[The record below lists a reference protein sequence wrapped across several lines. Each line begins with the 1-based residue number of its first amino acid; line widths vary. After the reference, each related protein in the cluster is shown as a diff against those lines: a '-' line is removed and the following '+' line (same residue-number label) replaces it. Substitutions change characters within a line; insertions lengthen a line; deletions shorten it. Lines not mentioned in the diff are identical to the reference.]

1 MTRSGRLPLLA
12 LLVATLGG
20 GLDAQAQGDCVNFT
34 EYPFGV
40 AITPDA
46 LGAITTIATC
56 SFEAEYSHVTGIV
69 ADATY
74 QFTLSSGNYITVRQ
88 GTFDGPVIAQ
98 GYSPVL
104 ATAVDAG
111 DIYPHWS
118 VDETCATATGT
129 CIVTTVQMFLNC
141 TPPTVS
147 ATVVEDC
154 EQQTFIIEV
163 DVASTGDSS
172 VVNIVYDLD
181 GNVQTVAGVGV
192 GVTVLGPFFFGDNVD
207 VTVEHETDPVCNRAF
222 GLLTESGDCPVLIPC
237 GLNPATFNYCYAND
251 EDQVWNYASQGGSG
265 SLVLTF
271 TGGTIESSGNDQ
283 LIIYD
288 GPDASGNV
296 LFQHT
301 TFATL
306 DLTGLTV
313 VSTTGAFHMVL
324 STNAFTSCSDGS
336 LDSWAWQVQCLN
348 CVLPQASAASVDD
361 CPNNQ
366 FSIPVDISGVG
377 DGAAVTIAYT
387 VNGGA
392 QQFVSGVT
400 VGQVVLGPF
409 TVNDIVFISIQ
420 HEFDATCNID
430 LGSFTDQGTCP
441 NLIVCGAPA
450 IVENYCYEPSDAH
463 SWSYTN
469 VGSGTLRLTFIRGTI
484 ESNTWDHLRIYDGT
498 DASGTLVFDHTTFQ
512 TYNLGPEGSAI
523 NGTFYP
529 YYGLQI
535 YSTTGSIFMAMTS
548 DGSVQ
553 CGGPFPATDF
563 DSWEWDVVCLDCT
576 IPTAVVTVV
585 DDCANNLFSLST
597 DITSTGDGATATLD
611 YTVNGGAL
619 QSVSGLGLGE
629 TVLGPF
635 TFGDIV
641 NLVLAHESN
650 SLCNIPFGDFS
661 ETGTCPQLLDCTVP
675 VDSSVCFGNNN
686 DLRYYY
692 QGTGTYP
699 LAIFFNAGQI
709 NFGDQI
715 FVYDGGDITAP
726 LIYSGNNAGDLTG
739 LFFFTTNPE
748 HRLCFRILSDGFTS
762 CEDGGFTVP
771 IDWTVN
777 CLDCVPPT
785 ATFSIAQD
793 CENFQYFVDVVVD
806 SLGSDPE
813 MEITNDAGV
822 VPTTITAAGTYQV
835 GPFVSGVPVQITV
848 VNDANSL
855 CNIYSGSLVNPLCP
869 TILCGGTPLPQ
880 TYCYING
887 DDHAW
892 AYEAPTVGGTIHMIF
907 QRGTIETN
915 IFDNL
920 NIYDGTDA
928 TGPVLFTHGASS
940 VNLGPVGSAI
950 NSPDF
955 GYETIDVTT
964 TTGNLYMTLTSD
976 GSVSCSD
983 NVGFYDE
990 WEFTVQCVGCAA
1002 PGIAYNTV
1010 ADCRHRIYKTEV
1022 IVTQAPGPL
1031 GLRIVESI
1039 GADTLNVTAVG
1050 VYEFG
1055 PFPVNSPAVF
1065 GVTDLESPNCTFFSD
1080 TLTYSSDSCV
1090 IRSCGFDYYTYCYEN
1105 NEDRW
1110 YTFKSLENVPTTV
1123 SFTQGQL
1130 LSNDRIVLY
1139 NGYDETAAV
1148 IYQGS
1153 NGGNLT
1159 GFEVNSQNPDNAI
1172 TLRIQSNDAG
1182 SCDDGQATAGMNWVV
1197 GCGAVGMDELS
1208 SDGFSVYPNP
1218 TQGNLFVE
1226 LGNKVLGNVRLRVMD
1241 MSGRVVLDDP
1251 FTVQAGGRRTVDMR
1265 GLQAGQYMVQLT
1277 TSKWVKTQRVQV
1289 ER

>member
-20 GLDAQAQGDCVNFT
+20 GLDVQAQGDCVNLT

-56 SFEAEYSHVTGIV
+56 SFEAEYSHITGIV
-69 ADATY
+69 AGATY
-74 QFTLSSGNYITVRQ
+74 QFDLSSGNYITVHQ

-141 TPPTVS
+141 TPPSVT
-147 ATVVEDC
+147 ATVIEDC
-154 EQQTFIIEV
+154 ELQNFVIEV
-163 DVASTGDSS
+163 NVTSTGDSS

-181 GNVQTVAGVGV
+181 GNVQTVAGVGT
-192 GVTVLGPFFFGDNVD
+192 GITVLGPFFFGDQVD
-207 VTVEHETDPVCNRAF
+207 VTVEHETDPMCNRAF

-237 GLNPATFNYCYAND
+237 GTNPVSFSYCYAND
-251 EDQVWNYASQGGSG
+251 EDQVWNYASDGGSG
-265 SLVLTF
+265 SLVLSF
-271 TGGTIESSGNDQ
+271 TGGSIENSGNDQ
-283 LIIYD
+283 MVIYD
-288 GPDASGNV
+288 GPDASGPV

-301 TFATL
+301 LFGTL
-306 DLTGLTV
+306 DLAGLTV
-313 VSTTGAFHMVL
+313 VSTTGALHMVL
-324 STNAFTSCSDGS
+324 TTNAFTSCGDSQ
-336 LDSWAWQVQCLN
+336 LDPWAWQVQCLN
-348 CVLPQASAASVDD
+348 CVLPQASAASIDD

-366 FSIPVDISGVG
+366 FNIPVDITGVG
-377 DGAAVTIAYT
+377 DGATVTIAYT

-392 QQFVSGVT
+392 QQLVSGVG
-400 VGQVVLGPF
+400 VGQTILGPF
-409 TVNDIVFISIQ
+409 TVNDQVIISIQ

-430 LGSFTDQGTCP
+430 LGQFTDQGTCP
-441 NLIVCGAPA
+441 NLITCGAPA
-450 IVENYCYEPSDAH
+450 IVENYCYEPFDSRQ
-463 SWSYTN
+463 WSYTN
-469 VGSGTLRLTFIRGTI
+469 VGSGTLRLTFHIGTI
-484 ESNTWDHLRIYDGT
+484 ESIFYDSLRIYDGT
-498 DASGTLVFDHTTFQ
+498 DNTGTLVYNHTGGTV
-512 TYNLGPEGSAI
+512 NLGPPGSAI
-523 NGTFYP
+523 NGIGFTIYDAV
-529 YYGLQI
+529 QI
-535 YSTTGSIFMAMTS
+535 YSTTGSLYMEMGS

-553 CGGPFPATDF
+553 CGGPFPSTNF

-576 IPTAVVTVV
+576 IPVGTVTVV
-585 DDCANNLFSLST
+585 DACADSTFSLNV
-597 DITSTGDGATATLD
+597 DITSTGDGATAALD

-619 QSVSGLGLGE
+619 QSMTGLGLGIA
-629 TVLGPF
+629 TLGPYAF
-635 TFGDIV
+635 NDTI
-641 NLVLAHESN
+641 NIVLAHESN
-650 SLCNIPFGDFS
+650 SLCNIPLGDFS
-661 ETGTCPQLLDCTVP
+661 DTGTCPQLLDCGFAL
-675 VDSSVCFGNNN
+675 DSTVCFGNNA

-692 QGTGTYP
+692 QSTGTFP

-726 LIYSGNNAGDLTG
+726 VIYQGNNAGDLTG
-739 LFFFTTNPE
+739 LFFYTTNVE
-748 HRLCFRILSDGFTS
+748 QRLTFRILSDGFTS
-762 CEDGGFTVP
+762 CADGGFTVP
-771 IDWTVN
+771 INWTVS
-777 CLDCVPPT
+777 CLDCVPPA
-785 ATFSIAQD
+785 ATFDIAQD
-793 CENFQYFVDVVVD
+793 CENFQYSIVVNVT

-813 MEITNDAGV
+813 MEITNDGGAAV
-822 VPTTITAAGTYQV
+822 ITITAPGTYTV
-835 GPFVSGVPVQITV
+835 GPFTSGLPVQITV

-855 CNIYSGSLVNPLCP
+855 CNLYSGSLVNPLCP
-869 TILCGGTPLPQ
+869 TILCGGTPLLQ
-880 TYCYING
+880 TYCYINS

-907 QRGTIETN
+907 NRGTIESN
-915 IFDNL
+915 IFDDL

-928 TGPVLFTHGASS
+928 TGPVLFTHGATSI
-940 VNLGPVGSAI
+940 NLGPVGSAV
-950 NSPDF
+950 NSPGF

-964 TTGNLYMTLTSD
+964 TTGNLYMTLTTD
-976 GSVSCSD
+976 GSVSCFD
-983 NVGFYDE
+983 NTGFYDE

-1022 IVTQAPGPL
+1022 IVTEAPGPL

-1039 GADTLNVTAVG
+1039 NADTLNVTAVG

-1055 PFPVNSPAVF
+1055 PFPVNSPSVF
-1065 GVTDLESPNCTFFSD
+1065 GVTDLESPNCTYFSD

-1110 YTFKSLENVPTTV
+1110 YTFESLENVPTTI

-1139 NGYDETAAV
+1139 NGYDETATI

-1182 SCDDGQATAGMNWVV
+1182 SCDDGQATTEMNWVV

-1218 TQGNLFVE
+1218 TQGSLFVE
-1226 LGNKVLGNVRLRVMD
+1226 LGSKVLGNVRLRVMD
-1241 MSGRVVLDDP
+1241 MSGRIVLDDP
-1251 FTVQAGGRRTVDMR
+1251 FTVQAGGRRTVDMQ
-1265 GLQAGQYMVQLT
+1265 GLQSGQYMVQLT
-1277 TSKWVKTQRVQV
+1277 TNNWVKTQRVQV
-1289 ER
+1289 AR